1 MSPPSLSTKCKELIP
16 VREQTY
22 RVLKEKIINGDFQPN
37 ERLAE
42 EALASL
48 LGVSRTPVREALHKL
63 ELEGLICR
71 KGARGFCVPENS
83 TEEMEE
89 LFEIRAVLEGH
100 ALACLSQTA
109 SSSSIKSLNKIIAQA
124 EQAMAHG
131 HLELVFEYN
140 TKFHDMLSGLIRT
153 KRPRLYHMIEDM
165 REYVLKYRQSS
176 LANHDGAKRSITGH
190 KKIVMALELQ
200 DPLLCEQVMRAHV
213 HEARVDAYH
222 CTNTT
227 VRS

>member
-1 MSPPSLSTKCKELIP
+1 MPSPLFSKSKEIIP

-71 KGARGFCVPENS
+71 KGARGYCVPENS

-100 ALACLSQTA
+100 ALACLSHTA
-109 SSSSIKSLNKIIAQA
+109 SPSSIESLKTLIARA
-124 EQAMAHG
+124 EQGFANG
-131 HLELVFEYN
+131 NLELVFEYN
-140 TKFHDMLSGLIRT
+140 TRFHDMLYSLIRT

-176 LANHDGAKRSITGH
+176 LASHDAAKRSITGH

-200 DPLLCEQVMRAHV
+200 DPLLCEQVMRSHV
-213 HEARVDAYH
+213 HEARADAYD
-222 CTNTT
+222 CADIA
-227 VRS
+227 VGS